1 VFAGTAGKAGKAE
14 GYGSNQHPGDF
25 TGREERTTEIEPEGT
40 PGQLGQRPKSNEGVE
55 ESGQRFKR
63 GATTNGGRKGMTQ
76 PDYFETLKKQK
87 VDVFKEADKRL
98 KARIRQRADDLTAA
112 KPLPRYLLRALE
124 SGDLG
129 RVEACIDKAM
139 GEGWTADEI
148 SLTLDKMNAHVKNL
162 ME

>member
-1 VFAGTAGKAGKAE
+1 M
-14 GYGSNQHPGDF
+14 
-25 TGREERTTEIEPEGT
+25 
-40 PGQLGQRPKSNEGVE
+40 VE
-55 ESGQRFKR
+55 
-63 GATTNGGRKGMTQ
+63 
-76 PDYFETLKKQK
+76 DYFETLKQQK
-87 VDVFKEADKRL
+87 VDVFQEANKRL
-98 KARIRQRADDLTAA
+98 KAKVRERANELSAA

-148 SLTLDKMNAHVKNL
+148 HTTLDKMNAQVKNL